1 MQKQMSDTCDS
12 PRAWSLTAK
21 LVEGKFECVKIA
33 GIRTAAWPKFSAFV
47 NGRHQAF
54 MHFTAWSNGQINLQ
68 KESWTLVTASATLG
82 TKY

>member
-1 MQKQMSDTCDS
+1 MSDTCDS

-54 MHFTAWSNGQINLQ
+54 MLFTAWSNGHKLIYKKSPGHL
-68 KESWTLVTASATLG
+68 
-82 TKY
+82 